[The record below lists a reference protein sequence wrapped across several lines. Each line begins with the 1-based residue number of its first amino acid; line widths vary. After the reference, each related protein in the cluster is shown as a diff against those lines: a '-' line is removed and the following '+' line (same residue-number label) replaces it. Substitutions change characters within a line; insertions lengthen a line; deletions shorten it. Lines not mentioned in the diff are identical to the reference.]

1 MNLILLFCLGG
12 LLGWAQVLDTSVS
25 EPWRLRPP
33 GTRAEDLDPDPAR
46 RNWCPYQK
54 SRLVTYVAAC
64 KTEKFL
70 VHSQQPCPQGEPDC
84 QTPKV
89 MDRMAPKLVYQVK
102 QKVLMSVDWRC
113 CPGFGGPDCQ
123 YYGRASRS
131 PYSKANIWYFPL
143 QTPPQSQNL
152 QGLAAVA
159 SLILRAGWAARS
171 TEQQGQQQPPQG
183 GFQNDMQPGLDDLTV
198 TGMEANHTEL
208 GAGCSCEPG
217 RLAGFP
223 GRALEQVLLHHADTF
238 LQQHLG
244 SIWKNFNDSLHSLSQ
259 AVRNLS
265 LDVAAN
271 RQAIQKVQEDVVARA
286 DVQELGAKF
295 EVKVQE
301 NAQRVRQLQQAVEEH
316 LYAQLQSLRHSL
328 SEFQTDVDA
337 RLKWLHKA
345 QESRGSHGGLEAA
358 AKPEPDSLHARLGQL
373 QRNLSELHAALGRR
387 EEELQGTLGDM
398 SATLAQHSEE
408 IKELY
413 SESDETFDQISRVE
427 RQVEELQV
435 NHTALRELRIILMEK
450 SLIMEENKEELEQ
463 QLMELNVTL
472 QQLQGGQADLLKYAK
487 DCNCQRLYLDL
498 DVIREDQ
505 KGTTRALEEAQ
516 LSLDEQRRLDSS
528 SLQAL
533 SSAVDAVAQ
542 AMDARKAEGEQARA
556 DRARLRSQLQAV
568 HGEVGALQAAAGPLR
583 AEVQRLHSA
592 FAALLQ
598 DALRHEA
605 VLAALFGE
613 DALERL
619 TEDEA
624 NPLPLRYEH
633 IRTGLQDA
641 ASGLQEQAL
650 AWHALAA
657 QVATL
662 EQLVKQRLEP
672 PQDTLPEEAGAAT
685 LAQLQGL
692 MTEVM
697 SQVNSLQH
705 CCEAPG
711 AAPFNS
717 SLQGLSS
724 VLSATQHDLQ
734 QHRQLFH
741 RLFDNFQELLDTNV
755 SLDLSKLQ
763 ALVSRKERKQQKG
776 LDGSRK
782 RDKKQVQPWADAGA
796 PVPMPRGPGGLWGT
810 GSPVAFYASS
820 SQGATAP
827 QMVAFDV
834 TSINFG
840 GGYLP
845 QHGYF
850 MAPEH
855 GIYLLVVSVEFGPGP
870 GTGLLVPGGSGRT
883 PVSIA
888 KQRDDGSA
896 ATTLALLELQKGERV
911 WLELTQGSITPGTQ
925 GTTFGGFLL
934 FRT

>member
-1 MNLILLFCLGG
+1 MILILLFCLGG
-12 LLGWAQVLDTSVS
+12 PLGWAQVLDTSVS
-25 EPWRLRPP
+25 EPWSLRPP

-70 VHSQQPCPQGEPDC
+70 VHSQQPCPQGQPDC

-89 MDRMAPKLVYQVK
+89 MYQMAPKLVYQVK

-113 CPGFGGPDCQ
+113 CPGFRGPDCQ
-123 YYGRASRS
+123 HYDPTAVSDPAEPGDWSRLGS
-131 PYSKANIWYFPL
+131 SEHGPL
-143 QTPPQSQNL
+143 
-152 QGLAAVA
+152 AV
-159 SLILRAGWAARS
+159 
-171 TEQQGQQQPPQG
+171 EVQQQQGQQQPPQG
-183 GFQNDMQPGLDDLTV
+183 GFQNDMQPGLDGLPDPWKAPAGNLTV
-198 TGMEANHTEL
+198 AGMETNHTEL
-208 GAGCSCEPG
+208 G
-217 RLAGFP
+217 LP

-238 LQQHLG
+238 LQRHLG
-244 SIWKNFNDSLHSLSQ
+244 SIWKNFNDSLHSLAQ

-265 LDVAAN
+265 LDVEAN
-271 RQAIQKVQEDVVARA
+271 RQAIQRVQEDVVARA

-295 EVKVQE
+295 EAKVQE
-301 NAQRVRQLQQAVEEH
+301 NAQRVGQLRQAVEEH
-316 LYAQLQSLRHSL
+316 LHAQLQSLRHSL

-337 RLKWLHKA
+337 RLKQLHKA
-345 QESRGSHGGLEAA
+345 QESPGSHGGLEAA

-387 EEELQGTLGDM
+387 EEELQGTLGDV

-498 DVIREDQ
+498 DVIREGQ

-542 AMDARKAEGEQARA
+542 AVDARKAEGEQARA

-592 FAALLQ
+592 FAALLH

-619 TEDEA
+619 SEDEA
-624 NPLPLRYEH
+624 NPLPLRYEQ

-672 PQDTLPEEAGAAT
+672 PQDSLPEEAGAAT

-692 MTEVM
+692 MTEVI
-697 SQVNSLQH
+697 SQVNSLRH

-724 VLSATQHDLQ
+724 VLSATQHDLE
-734 QHRQLFH
+734 QHRQLFN

-763 ALVSRKERKQQKG
+763 TLVSRKERKQQKG

-834 TSINFG
+834 ASINFG

-850 MAPEH
+850 VAPEH
-855 GIYLLVVSVEFGPGP
+855 GVYLLVASIEFGPGP

-896 ATTLALLELQKGERV
+896 VTTSALLELQKGERV
-911 WLELTQGSITPGTQ
+911 WLELTHGSITPGTQ